1 MMKLFT
7 TPILLIMT
15 AVPAFAS
22 SGPFFDLN
30 NTTFVVT
37 IAFVLFIGVL
47 LYLKVPGLIGGIL
60 DKRAND
66 IKSEIDEARAL
77 RDEAQAILASYERK
91 QKEVQELADKIVV
104 NAKGEAKMAAKEA
117 KADLKLAIARRLQ
130 AAEDQISSAEASAI
144 KEVRDTA
151 ISVATKVAGEV
162 IAAKMTAKD
171 AGGMIDAAIK
181 DVGAKLH

>member
-1 MMKLFT
+1 MKLLT
-7 TPILLIMT
+7 TPILLAMT

-22 SGPFFDLN
+22 SGPFFSLN

-37 IAFVLFIGVL
+37 VAFILFVGVL
-47 LYLKVPGLIGGIL
+47 LYLKVPGLVAGIL
-60 DKRAND
+60 DKRSDD

-91 QKEVQELADKIVV
+91 QKEVQELSKKIIAT
-104 NAKGEAKMAAKEA
+104 AKDEAKLAAKDA
-117 KADLKLAIARRLQ
+117 KADLKDAIVRRLQ
-130 AAEDQISSAEASAI
+130 AAEDQIESAQASAI

-151 ISVATKVAGEV
+151 ISVATIVAGEV
-162 IAAKMTAKD
+162 IASNMTAKD
-171 AGGMIDAAIK
+171 AGGLIDAAIS